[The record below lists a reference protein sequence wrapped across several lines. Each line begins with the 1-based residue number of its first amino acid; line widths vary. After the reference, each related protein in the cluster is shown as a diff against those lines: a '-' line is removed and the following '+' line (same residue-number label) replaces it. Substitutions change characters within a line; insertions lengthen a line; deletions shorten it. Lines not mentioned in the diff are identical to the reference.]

1 MIPSSDIYFGTLIA
15 LGFLGLI
22 AIAEWWR
29 FRFQIEVE
37 WTRKLVHLG
46 GGVVCLLMPF
56 FIKSH
61 WTVLILAISMG
72 LIFAVSR
79 RLGWLQSIHAVQR
92 RSRGT
97 EYYPIVVYLLF
108 VLSEGAP
115 WKFVV
120 CILALAMAD
129 SAAALVGMRYGYI
142 KFQIEKEQKSL
153 AGSLAFCLVTLAVV
167 LIPLFIWD
175 PLKGDP
181 SAKLHYVLAANL
193 IALLVTCF
201 ELVSLQGR
209 DNLFIPLGTFLA
221 LTKTFQT
228 DVADLVVQN
237 ISFIA
242 MLVAVLATGRL
253 SKSFNV
259 GGSVMVVLACYACWA
274 MGSFDWALPIF
285 IGYGVYIVASM
296 VVKLPW
302 YLSVRPVAYLIMP
315 SLAALVIG
323 NVALNSG
330 RPDWTRFCFGPFLVA
345 SVVALSQSGTNAVN
359 WNHRKDFQRK
369 LMNAVSIS
377 LACWCLLVLPLIWL
391 DRMDHLQ
398 TALLSLAVVLL
409 IAPIS
414 TLAIPPMPPREAPQ
428 RWLIARLLVSAL
440 AAIVYAVLQWFGLC
454 EIWTPI

>member
-1 MIPSSDIYFGTLIA
+1 MIPTSDVYYGTLIA

-29 FRFQIEVE
+29 FRFRVEVE

-56 FIKSH
+56 FIVSH
-61 WTVLILAISMG
+61 WTILILGISMG
-72 LIFAVSR
+72 MIFLLSR
-79 RLGWLQSIHAVQR
+79 RMGWLESIHAVQR

-108 VLSEGAP
+108 LLSQGTP

-120 CILALAMAD
+120 CILALAMSD
-129 SAAALVGMRYGYI
+129 SAAALVGIRYGFI

-153 AGSLAFCLVTLAVV
+153 LGSIAFYSVTLVVV

-175 PLKGDP
+175 PLQGAP
-181 SAKLHYVLAANL
+181 SARLHYVLAANL
-193 IALLVTCF
+193 ISLLVTCF

-228 DVADLVVQN
+228 DVADLIVQN
-237 ISFIA
+237 ISFA
-242 MLVAVLATGRL
+242 VMLVAVLITGRL

-285 IGYGVYIVASM
+285 IGYGVYVAASM

-302 YLSVRPVAYLIMP
+302 QLSVRPVAYLITP

-323 NVALNSG
+323 NIALNSG
-330 RPDWTRFCFGPFLVA
+330 RPDWTRFCFGPFLIA

-359 WNHRKDFQRK
+359 WSWRKDFQRK
-369 LMNAVSIS
+369 LMNATGIS
-377 LACWCLLVLPLIWL
+377 LTCWCLLALPLIWL
-391 DRMDHLQ
+391 GRMNDLP

-409 IAPIS
+409 FAPIA
-414 TLAIPPMPPREAPQ
+414 TTAIPPMPPREAPQ
-428 RWLIARLLVSAL
+428 RWLIARSLVSAVAGSVF
-440 AAIVYAVLQWFGLC
+440 AALQWFGLC
-454 EIWTPI
+454 EIWMPI